1 MKLLTTCTNKQRPC
15 SPLSLTQVAP
25 LSEEQKFAPHQIP
38 AWQKLAQAQDRE
50 PVPKESLSQVSG
62 LQLCSGDQDL
72 SPRPGIPWPR
82 SLLADSSPF
91 GLRGLSWAVGVL
103 ALMDGVGTGNWQGG
117 SWLGAPGLTDCIQ
130 QSVTALTENFSWH
143 EKNRNLDSFQL
154 YRFS

>member
-1 MKLLTTCTNKQRPC
+1 MNKGP
-15 SPLSLTQVAP
+15 VAP
-25 LSEEQKFAPHQIP
+25 CHWHKWHCSVRNRSLPPTSSLRGRNLP
-38 AWQKLAQAQDRE
+38 KLRTGSQC
-50 PVPKESLSQVSG
+50 PESLSQVSG

-72 SPRPGIPWPR
+72 SSRPGIPWPR

-130 QSVTALTENFSWH
+130 QLVTALTENFSWH